1 MKMKMKMKNNKMF
14 LALVVVAALAMVS
27 VAGVAV
33 LSDDSSAA
41 AEVTSGS
48 VYTVQSDT
56 QSIDIEIHVVNN
68 HSTTIIIPSTMTYTG
83 TISVGSFEDSVFAA
97 VGSVNLKGVSN
108 VTVSVDVN
116 GSYFLKQ
123 ASATSVSGT
132 TELTMGSITTTD
144 SVAVDGVYYGYNGT
158 IICNG
163 ATIVS
168 ANVYG
173 LIVTAQNSEA
183 VLSNQVTSAAGNQ
196 PTDWTS
202 TDAYYATLTVSG
214 TAYIGNLIIGDGT
227 SDYVEMIVADGA
239 KVYSMNDVRTVTVT
253 TATAMEASGY
263 AYAIAT
269 GSSTAVVGT
278 YTAGS
283 NLIEFT
289 LDTSSVYNVYT
300 YSGVTNDMYT
310 YGTIDFSVAGIYAVN
325 TTTGTLTAAG
335 ITAGNYTVA
344 TDKTIEVSVASP
356 DNYTITGFIVLDD
369 GTVVNAAVSVVT
381 PVATLT
387 FTSSEFAV
395 NSTYCAVISS
405 QKTGS
410 VLPTENSIYVSTIT
424 TPAASGSVVSC
435 VSSSKD
441 ANLTAASNTIV
452 FSVASGAKLTVNGS
466 ITFTQPYTS
475 IRSTIS
481 IDSAAKV
488 NFGNNGIISVDNT
501 AITSTQNVNATYYR
515 TGSTAPYTHNY
526 TTLDKAL
533 AASADVTIYG
543 KLVILTDKTLAS
555 TLTGAT
561 TTKVS
566 VDSYATVSI
575 GNASTFVNV
584 TVPSTTTLITGA
596 SNCVVVVYGKL
607 IFEEKSTAPSCN
619 AGVQASVGMKEGTS
633 YTYTDLATALGVA
646 TSGDTVTLRGNASI
660 STSAVIASGVTV
672 TTGSNTII
680 INAGGSLTV
689 TGTLNMGADITVSA
703 ATTGT
708 SAKAA
713 GQLVIN
719 KMPVYTAGEVVL
731 NGVLTISSS
740 VGTSTAPVAL
750 VFVITSTEG
759 TAASPAILNIAG
771 IISDS
776 ACTIGSNG
784 FYMTVNVTGEIA
796 SSTSMFPTGVN
807 NKVTM
812 NVTGKFN
819 YGAAEYLYNLNVT
832 GTGIVESVSS
842 SVLKITGKAVIGTPA
857 KTSAVKTDAVAVE
870 FVMVDGSSAIV
881 YGSPATGKVVISSET
896 AGHLF
901 MAIMNMDSTTV
912 YGTAYM
918 AAATAGNVTV
928 AVPEIT
934 GTTFMG
940 WYTNPSFIGNVYVS
954 SVPAS
959 AVGESYYMKLTEL
972 TYNLVLTYNVGVT
985 YVLDGANVGSSYNG
999 YISYGEHTLTA
1010 QAASGYKGTVK
1021 ITMTGATLSD
1031 GKFTATQD
1039 VSVTST
1045 GVSHDDVSGGWTISD
1060 ILLVVLVIIIAII
1073 AVVVIFKLMRS

>member
-56 QSIDIEIHVVNN
+56 QSIDIEIHVVN
-68 HSTTIIIPSTMTYTG
+68 SAVTEIVIPSTMTYTG
-83 TISVGSFEDSVFAA
+83 TISVGAFEESVFTA
-97 VGSVNLKGVSN
+97 VGSANLKGVSN
-108 VTVSVDVN
+108 VTVYVSVD
-116 GSYFLKQ
+116 GSYVLKQ

-132 TELTMGSITTTD
+132 TELTMGSISTANSAVVD
-144 SVAVDGVYYGYNGT
+144 SAYYGYNGT

-183 VLSNQVTSAAGNQ
+183 VLSNLVTSATGNE

-202 TDAYYATLTVSG
+202 ADAYYATLTVSG
-214 TAYIGNLIIGDGT
+214 TAYIGNLVIGSGV

-253 TATAMEASGY
+253 TTTAMEASGY

-278 YTAGS
+278 YAPGS
-283 NLIEFT
+283 NTIEFT

-300 YSGVTNDMYT
+300 YSGITDGKYT
-310 YGTIDFSVAGIYAVN
+310 YGTIDFSVSGIYTVN
-325 TTTGTLTAAG
+325 ATTGTLVTPA
-335 ITAGNYTVA
+335 ITVGNYTVA
-344 TDKTIEVSVASP
+344 TDKTIAVSVSSP
-356 DNYTITGFIVLDD
+356 DNYTVTGFIVLTD
-369 GTVVNAAVSVVT
+369 GTVVNAAVSVLAN
-381 PVATLT
+381 VATLT

-395 NSTYCAVISS
+395 STSYSAVILT

-410 VLPTENSIYVSTIT
+410 VLPAENLIFVSKIT
-424 TPAASGSVVSC
+424 TPAASGGSVSVVYSAMDGTM
-435 VSSSKD
+435 S
-441 ANLTAASNTIV
+441 AASNTIV
-452 FSVASGAKLTVNGS
+452 FSVSSDSKLLVNGS
-466 ITFTQPYTS
+466 IKFTQPYTS
-475 IRSTIS
+475 IRSMII
-481 IDSAAKV
+481 IDSTAKV
-488 NFGNNGIISVDNT
+488 NFGTNGIISVDNT
-501 AITSTQNVNATYYR
+501 AITSTQNVNATYYK
-515 TGSTAPYTHNY
+515 TGSTAPYTYNY
-526 TTLDKAL
+526 TTLDNAL

-561 TTKVS
+561 TTKVA

-575 GNASTFVNV
+575 GNADTFVNV
-584 TVPSTTTLITGA
+584 TVPSTTTLTTGA
-596 SNCVVVVYGKL
+596 SNCVIVVYGKL

-660 STSAVIASGVTV
+660 STDAVIASGVTV
-672 TTGSNTII
+672 TTGSNTIM

-719 KMPVYTAGEVVL
+719 KMPVYTAGKVVL
-731 NGVLTISSS
+731 NGILTISSS
-740 VGTSTAPVAL
+740 VGTSTTPVAL

-784 FYMTVNVTGEIA
+784 FYMTINVTGEIA
-796 SSTSMFPTGVN
+796 SSFSMFPTGTN
-807 NKVTM
+807 NKITM
-812 NVTGKFN
+812 NVTGEFN

-842 SVLKITGKAVIGTPA
+842 NVLKITGKAVIGTPA

-870 FVMVDGSSAIV
+870 FVMVDGSSAMV

-896 AGHLF
+896 ADHLY
-901 MAIMNMDSTTV
+901 MAILNVNSTTV

-918 AAATAGNVTV
+918 AAATAGNVAV

-940 WYTNPSFIGNVYVS
+940 WYTNPSFIANVYVS

-959 AVGESYYMKLTEL
+959 LVGESYYMKLTEL
-972 TYNLVLTYNVGVT
+972 TYNLILTYNVGVT

-1010 QAASGYKGTVK
+1010 QAASGYKGTVT
-1021 ITMTGATLSD
+1021 ITMTGATLSS

-1039 VSVTST
+1039 VSATST
-1045 GVSHDDVSGGWTISD
+1045 GVSEDVVSGGWTITD
-1060 ILLVVLVIIIAII
+1060 ILLVIMVIIIAVI
-1073 AVVVIFKLMRS
+1073 AVVVILKLMRS